1 MGFQARCK
9 NIYMSAKVLR
19 NLLNLDELITDR
31 IIGTFVRNCRLERLT
46 RKVREN
52 LRSFVFKIAK
62 DIWKDSSISMEQRAL
77 RARSF
82 RYEGV

>member
-1 MGFQARCK
+1 
-9 NIYMSAKVLR
+9 MSAKVLR
-19 NLLNLDELITDR
+19 NLLNLDELITDL
-31 IIGTFVRNCRLERLT
+31 IICRLERLT

-62 DIWKDSSISMEQRAL
+62 DISKDSSISMEQRTL
-77 RARSF
+77 RARTF